1 MTGYVF
7 DDSWELERARLAG
20 LEALYDPGTIR
31 HLETLGV
38 TSGWRCLEIAAGA
51 GSIAKWLIE
60 RTGSGGSVV
69 ASDIDTRF
77 LEVLHEPTL
86 DIRRQDLDVDEFP
99 EDEFDLIH
107 GRSVTHNLKDPSRT
121 VQLLATAVKPGGWL
135 VLEDVDWTATL
146 GHPDGMI
153 VHPDEARDGFVKIWR
168 AIAGLMRKGGYNF
181 DVARQLPSLLVS
193 NGLVDVG
200 AEVRASLAW
209 GGSPATG
216 SAVTMIERFADDLM
230 STADIAEDE
239 IDAAIALLNDPNAAV
254 LRPAMVAAW
263 GRKPQTGSPG
273 GGKGL
278 PPRTETVRS
287 WLRTSPLFANA
298 SEIEMTRVASLA
310 DELHVE
316 EGEQLTVEGQP
327 GNTFFVIAKGTATVS
342 RGGKRLVGLGPGSYF
357 GEIALI
363 EQGPRT
369 ATVTADSR
377 MWLFVFDAKGFASL
391 MNGIPS
397 VANEIFR
404 ALAERKRNLKR

>member
-1 MTGYVF
+1 V
-7 DDSWELERARLAG
+7 
-20 LEALYDPGTIR
+20 
-31 HLETLGV
+31 
-38 TSGWRCLEIAAGA
+38 
-51 GSIAKWLIE
+51 GSN
-60 RTGSGGSVV
+60 GSVV
-69 ASDIDTRF
+69 ASDLDTRF
-77 LEVLHEPTL
+77 LEVLHQPNM
-86 DIRRQDLDVDEFP
+86 DVRRQDLDVDEFP
-99 EDEFDLIH
+99 EDEFDVIH
-107 GRSVTHNLKDPSRT
+107 GRSVTHNLKDPART
-121 VQLLATAVKPGGWL
+121 VQRLAAAVKPGGWL
-135 VLEDVDWTATL
+135 LLEDVDWSSTL
-146 GHPDGMI
+146 GQPDGMI
-153 VHPDEARDGFVKIWR
+153 VHPDEARPGFVKIWR
-168 AIAGLMRKGGYNF
+168 AVCDLLRKGGYNF
-181 DVARQLPSLLVS
+181 DVARQLPSLLVG

-216 SAVTMIERFADDLM
+216 SAITMIERFADDLIA
-230 STADIAEDE
+230 TADIAEEE
-239 IDAAIALLNDPNAAV
+239 IDAAVAMLNDPSAAV
-254 LRPAMVAAW
+254 LRPAMAAAW
-263 GRKPQTGSPG
+263 GRKPASEGGSSG
-273 GGKGL
+273 RGM

-298 SEIEMTRVASLA
+298 SEIEMSRVASLA

-327 GNTFFVIAKGTATVS
+327 GNTFFVIAKGTATVTRS
-342 RGGKRLVGLGPGSYF
+342 GKRLVGLGPGSYF

-369 ATVTADSR
+369 ATVTAESR

>member
-1 MTGYVF
+1 
-7 DDSWELERARLAG
+7 LCER
-20 LEALYDPGTIR
+20 
-31 HLETLGV
+31 V
-38 TSGWRCLEIAAGA
+38 
-51 GSIAKWLIE
+51 GS
-60 RTGSGGSVV
+60 TGSVV
-69 ASDIDTRF
+69 ATDIDPRF
-77 LEVLHEPTL
+77 LEVIHEPNI
-86 DIRRQDLDVDEFP
+86 DVRRHDLDADELA
-99 EDEFDLIH
+99 EGEFDVVH
-107 GRSVTHNLKDPSRT
+107 GRSVAHNLKDPART
-121 VQLLATAVKPGGWL
+121 VARLAAAVKPGGWL
-135 VLEDVDWTATL
+135 LFEDVDWSAT
-146 GHPDGMI
+146 HAQPDAMI
-153 VHPDEARDGFVKIWR
+153 VHPEHERELFVKIWR

-181 DVARQLPSLLVS
+181 DVARQLPSLLVD

-209 GGSPATG
+209 GGSPPAG
-216 SAVTMIERFADDLM
+216 SAIATIERFTDDLIG
-230 STADIAEDE
+230 TADVTEQE
-239 IDAAIALLNDPNAAV
+239 IERAVALLNDPSAAV

-263 GRKPQTGSPG
+263 GRRPSDQSAETR
-273 GGKGL
+273 GL

-298 SEIEMTRVASLA
+298 SEIEMSRVASLA
-310 DELHVE
+310 DELHVD